1 MVTKVQPSLTM
12 EEHHAPSKESTHA
25 QVVLDTTQ
33 LQATLPEMAPYAGI
47 STPEFVLATPTPPRL
62 GSEPEDPA
70 ILTPELVLA
79 TATPTQDEGKGDHT
93 DEALTAAVATNA
105 SPESATPIFIPYMPA
120 LLPSPRSTPPRPP
133 AARRKTL
140 AGVTGFQLPRQSPR
154 LRAKKRKIPI
164 AKLAEQLLC
173 RRMNIVAEGEQ
184 VTEAA
189 IAKFAQMFQGQL
201 PDIAVAALRA
211 LFQLDCDLSS
221 AVEEALVQ
229 HGGEGGPDLDEAAS
243 ATT

>member
-1 MVTKVQPSLTM
+1 
-12 EEHHAPSKESTHA
+12 
-25 QVVLDTTQ
+25 
-33 LQATLPEMAPYAGI
+33 
-47 STPEFVLATPTPPRL
+47 
-62 GSEPEDPA
+62 
-70 ILTPELVLA
+70 
-79 TATPTQDEGKGDHT
+79 
-93 DEALTAAVATNA
+93 
-105 SPESATPIFIPYMPA
+105 MPA

-154 LRAKKRKIPI
+154 LRAKKRKMPI

-173 RRMNIVAEGEQ
+173 RRMNIVAEGQQ

-229 HGGEGGPDLDEAAS
+229 HGGKGGPELDEAAS
-243 ATT
+243 TGV

>member
-1 MVTKVQPSLTM
+1 MSPAV
-12 EEHHAPSKESTHA
+12 AP
-25 QVVLDTTQ
+25 TTS
-33 LQATLPEMAPYAGI
+33 PEMP
-47 STPEFVLATPTPPRL
+47 
-62 GSEPEDPA
+62 
-70 ILTPELVLA
+70 
-79 TATPTQDEGKGDHT
+79 
-93 DEALTAAVATNA
+93 
-105 SPESATPIFIPYMPA
+105 TPIFIPSMSA
-120 LLPSPRSTPPRPP
+120 LLPSPNSTPPRRP

-140 AGVTGFQLPRQSPR
+140 AGVSGFQLPRQSPR
-154 LRAKKRKIPI
+154 LQAKKRSVPI

-189 IAKFAQMFQGQL
+189 IAKFTQMFHGQL
-201 PDIAVAALRA
+201 PDLAVAALRT

-243 ATT
+243 ATI